1 MSRTSKATP
10 SNSTKKGSKPADKAD
25 DSPTT
30 TPSVNTD
37 AKQYP
42 EHLPAAEPDLNFP
55 IKGLDEWD
63 EPPVDWEMEGP
74 ASEREIALNREN
86 VHTPDATIGLSPTTL
101 GLDKNLI
108 TLRDSFA
115 IQALNGLLSGMLS
128 VPNSAL
134 DTAEI
139 ARTAYNYADA
149 MLRERQRRLDNDI
162 PSPSP
167 DTEEPGFTF

>member
-10 SNSTKKGSKPADKAD
+10 INSTRKGSKPADKAD
-25 DSPTT
+25 DSLTT
-30 TPSVNTD
+30 TPSD

-42 EHLPAAEPDLNFP
+42 EHLPAAEPDLSFP

-74 ASEREIALNREN
+74 TSEREIVLNREN

-139 ARTAYNYADA
+139 PR
-149 MLRERQRRLDNDI
+149 
-162 PSPSP
+162 SPP
-167 DTEEPGFTF
+167 R